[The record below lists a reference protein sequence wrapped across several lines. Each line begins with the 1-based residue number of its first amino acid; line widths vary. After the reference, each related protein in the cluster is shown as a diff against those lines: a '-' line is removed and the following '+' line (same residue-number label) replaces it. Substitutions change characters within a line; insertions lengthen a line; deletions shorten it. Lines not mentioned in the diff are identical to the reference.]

1 MGWSPEKERAS
12 RLRILRGVR
21 AVAATVLLGLGGVSV
36 VQAAPVQY
44 DLDKSSSVVGFTYYF
59 NQDGTEGHM
68 PVEAADLRL
77 DLGNVSRSKIDV
89 TLSPKRAKAGF
100 LFATEALKG
109 AQVLDASNHPTI
121 RFVAREISGTIHGAR
136 VKGDLTVRGVSR
148 PVTLAAQLFRQRGS
162 DAGDLNKL
170 SILLTGSLDRRDF
183 GADGYPDLV
192 GPTID
197 LRILA
202 RVNRSDI

>member
-1 MGWSPEKERAS
+1 MIGTLVSVKGRRHGLWSG
-12 RLRILRGVR
+12 LRVLAAVTLLGG
-21 AVAATVLLGLGGVSV
+21 AVAQPA
-36 VQAAPVQY
+36 QAAPVQY
-44 DLDKSSSVVGFTYYF
+44 ELDKSASVVGFTYYF
-59 NQDGTEGHM
+59 NQDGTEGQM
-68 PVEAADLRL
+68 PVEAADLQL

-121 RFVAREISGTIHGAR
+121 RFVAREISGTIHGAK
-136 VKGDLTVRGVSR
+136 VLGDLTVRGVSR
-148 PVTLAAQLFRQRGS
+148 PVTLAAQLFRQRGT
-162 DAGDLNKL
+162 DAGDLDKL
-170 SILLTGSLDRRDF
+170 SILLTGSLDRREF

-202 RVNRSDI
+202 RVNRSDS